1 MPKIK
6 LRNILCNLGAALEIK
21 YMSHEFA
28 AIDLSDFFS
37 LLAVW
42 ELQEQCWEL
51 IGIERPKQAKAIC
64 LEKPSSRLL
73 FPPSVSPDG
82 IWGGICKRRIKQ
94 KKESLKSTY
103 LTESNFSSFFE

>member
-1 MPKIK
+1 MQKIK
-6 LRNILCNLGAALEIK
+6 LRNILCHSGAALEIE
-21 YMSHEFA
+21 YMPHEFA

-73 FPPSVSPDG
+73 FPPSVSPNG
-82 IWGGICKRRIKQ
+82 VWGGICKKRIKQ
-94 KKESLKSTY
+94 KKESLKITCSTK
-103 LTESNFSSFFE
+103 SNSSSFFE

>member
-1 MPKIK
+1 M
-6 LRNILCNLGAALEIK
+6 A
-21 YMSHEFA
+21 HEFA
-28 AIDLSDFFS
+28 AIDLSDFSS

-73 FPPSVSPDG
+73 FPPSVSPEG
-82 IWGGICKRRIKQ
+82 VWGGICKKRIKQ

-103 LTESNFSSFFE
+103 SIEINFSSLSE